1 MVEAVDVPV
10 LLPPVQVAAVA
21 SGSGAD
27 AGNYEPRM
35 AISASATATP
45 PDPTSCEAVTRLAP
59 MPSRRNACSARSRA
73 RSRLGGPSSGALP
86 ASACVE
92 LHDLAQSGLLGLV
105 SAGRNYDASAA
116 VPFSIYARYRIEGEM
131 LDSLRRQDLAPRK
144 LRRWQKQVSAARQE
158 LTASLQRLPTEEELC
173 DRLMVSAVEMRNRTL
188 ELSRTNA
195 PLSAKSDGSEMADPA
210 SGPETDPDHIC
221 SQRQLREVLDRL
233 IDDLPAR
240 HQQVIRLHYCQHMT
254 MKEIGVSQMH
264 RSALQAMGR
273 ALKDSGICSP
283 ADV

>member
-1 MVEAVDVPV
+1 MEREQMVEAVDVPV
-10 LLPPVQVAAVA
+10 LLPPVQVAASGLGANARSYA
-21 SGSGAD
+21 SGTNDTHAAHELILSCLPLVDSIAR
-27 AGNYEPRM
+27 RM
-35 AISASATATP
+35 H
-45 PDPTSCEAVTRLAP
+45 
-59 MPSRRNACSARSRA
+59 
-73 RSRLGGPSSGALP
+73 GALP

-105 SAGRNYDASAA
+105 SAGRNYDPSAA

-158 LTASLQRLPTEEELC
+158 LTASLQRSPTEEELC
-173 DRLMVSAVEMRNRTL
+173 DRLMVSAVEMRSRSL

-195 PLSAKSDGSEMADPA
+195 PLSAKRDSGETADPA
-210 SGPETDPDHIC
+210 SGPETGPDHIC

-233 IDDLPAR
+233 IDDLPPR
-240 HQQVIRLHYCQHMT
+240 HQQVIRLHYCQHKT
-254 MKEIGVSQMH
+254 MKEIGSVMDVNESRVSQMH